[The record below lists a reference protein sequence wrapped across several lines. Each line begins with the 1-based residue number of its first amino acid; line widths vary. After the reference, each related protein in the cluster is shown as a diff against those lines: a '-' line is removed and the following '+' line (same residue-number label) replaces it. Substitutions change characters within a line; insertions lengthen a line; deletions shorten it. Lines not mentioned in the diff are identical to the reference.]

1 MSKGGFAAQV
11 PSYTQNELGNQLAI
25 RCINPRTQEGTC
37 LWPNLLVHPAS
48 EHGVLS
54 ERHWPKVG
62 EEQLGA
68 EPSPQRLKAAHCGGG
83 GYRESR
89 KCDGAAGIS
98 EASNVFNSGTLIH
111 P

>member
-83 GYRESR
+83 GYVSH
-89 KCDGAAGIS
+89 
-98 EASNVFNSGTLIH
+98 ASATDRQEFLKQATCSTLE
-111 P
+111 